1 MHKNAQKCASAHRW
15 MLGRFCQP
23 QRLAKKQQSSVD
35 CSWNHT
41 HTHNIGWWVRWLWDA
56 QGTTVRGKMDVEP
69 ALSAPKACQKSSGAV
84 LIVAGTTHTH
94 NIGRWVLWLWDA
106 QGTTVRG
113 KMDVGP
119 ALSAPKA
126 CQKQRSSVDCS
137 WNHTHTQHWVMG

>member
-1 MHKNAQKCASAHRW
+1 MHKNAQKCASAQRW
-15 MLGRFCQP
+15 MWSRLCQP